1 MYHSYTPQKMELV
14 AAEQSQRN
22 TTVKSIVECLVL
34 NVLLFLQKKQ
44 NILNIQFKKV
54 FFSY

>member
-1 MYHSYTPQKMELV
+1 MELV

-54 FFSY
+54 FFSYLNI